1 MKKKFFPVALMAL
14 AIGFNACSSDDVTV
28 NANGGVSSPVLEGGY
43 VKMAINMPSEPSSRA
58 GGVKDSGDNV
68 TFDDGLP
75 KEFEVK
81 NATLLLF
88 AGNDNESEDQAVFHS
103 AYKLD
108 VSMAKE
114 GAQITSTTRIVQ
126 PVNNEVYAKKA
137 NLYAYVL
144 LNNNG
149 LVTFDGTSST
159 TPTLNHLK
167 VQSGTAVTSM
177 SDATTFKTFREYI
190 VDGGENTFSTD
201 GFLMNNAPLSNV
213 AGGVDA
219 GRKVCTLIKL
229 DEVYRTKAAADA
241 ADAKEVFV
249 ERALAKVTMSSKSG
263 ALTASDAVIVTT
275 PNIGTATPGSPE
287 ANAAAAADLATYKNY
302 TTEGWKLDVTNPES
316 FLGRNYNEAW
326 SLYNNDSKY
335 RFVGTTPL
343 RKDVAAHEGSAFYRT
358 YWGLDPN
365 YTESDRGTFNHI
377 AKDGSDI
384 EDNKFGANNPLYCME
399 NTFDVERMA
408 EGSQVTRA
416 IVKVKFFNGKTFYTF
431 NGDNTTLYDE
441 EKMKDRVKQTFL
453 DNGHFI
459 AKLEHDFSNYTIEKG
474 DIKVNL
480 GTRDN
485 NNGVANVSSIVVTK
499 QEKDEQGNLL
509 TNPNGSKKMKTET
522 YQDEGANTLNKL
534 LMLGDIHQYV
544 DGLAYYSIPIKHFGN
559 DLTPWNNTSAT
570 IGDPYDGNNETKY
583 LGRYGVLRNNWYDIS
598 ISAIRNVGS
607 PVVPET
613 VTPDEVK
620 NYIAVRINVLSW
632 AKRSQSEEL

>member
-1 MKKKFFPVALMAL
+1 MKKNFFPVALMAL
-14 AIGFNACSSDDVTV
+14 AIGFNACSSDDVV
-28 NANGGVSSPVLEGGY
+28 NTNGDAVSGNVAVLEGGY

-58 GGVKDSGDNV
+58 SNSNNDQ
-68 TFDDGLP
+68 FEDGLP

-88 AGNDNESEDQAVFHS
+88 AGNENEDQAVFHS

-114 GAQITSTTRIVQ
+114 DPNKTQITSTTRIVQ
-126 PVNNEVYAKKA
+126 PVNDEVYAKKA
-137 NLYAYVL
+137 HLYAYVL

-159 TPTLNHLK
+159 TPTLNNLK
-167 VQSGTAVTSM
+167 VKSGTTVTPIATM
-177 SDATTFKTFREYI
+177 NNTTTFETFRKSI
-190 VDGGENTFSTD
+190 VGGGENALYTD

-219 GRKVCTLIKL
+219 GRKVRTLIKL
-229 DEVYRTKAAADA
+229 DEVYRTKAAADK

-275 PNIGTATPGSPE
+275 PNIGTATPGTPE
-287 ANAAAAADLATYKNY
+287 ADAAAAADLETYKNY
-302 TTEGWKLDVTNPES
+302 TTMGWKLDVTNPES
-316 FLGRNYNEAW
+316 FLGRNYDETW

-343 RKDVAAHEGSAFYRT
+343 RKDVKPHEGSAFYRT

-365 YTESDRGTFNHI
+365 YTKSDGGTFNHI
-377 AKDGSDI
+377 AKDGSGI

-459 AKLEHDFSNYTIEKG
+459 DKLKTDFPNLTIEKD
-474 DIKVNL
+474 DIAVNL
-480 GTRDN
+480 NTRN
-485 NNGVANVSSIVVTK
+485 ENGVKNVLSIVVTK
-499 QEKDEQGNLL
+499 ASPTTED
-509 TNPNGSKKMKTET
+509 PNHKIVKT

-534 LMLGDIHQYV
+534 LMLGDIHEYV
-544 DGLAYYSIPIKHFGN
+544 NGLAYYSIPIKHFGK
-559 DLTPWNNTSAT
+559 DLTPWDNTTAT
-570 IGDPYDGNNETKY
+570 VGKPYGDPINEASEKSY

-632 AKRSQSEEL
+632 AKRTQEEEL

>member
-1 MKKKFFPVALMAL
+1 MKKNFFPVALMAL

-28 NANGGVSSPVLEGGY
+28 NANGGALDGNVAVLEGGY

-58 GGVKDSGDNV
+58 SNSNNDQ
-68 TFDDGLP
+68 FEDGLP

-126 PVNNEVYAKKA
+126 PVNDEVYAKKA

-159 TPTLNHLK
+159 TPTLNNLK
-167 VQSGTAVTSM
+167 VKSGTTVTPFTTM
-177 SDATTFKTFREYI
+177 NDATTFETFRKCI
-190 VDGGENTFSTD
+190 VGGSENALCTN

-213 AGGVDA
+213 AGGVDT
-219 GRKVCTLIKL
+219 GRKVRTLIKL

-241 ADAKEVFV
+241 ADAREVFV

-287 ANAAAAADLATYKNY
+287 AKTAAAADLATYKNY
-302 TTEGWKLDVTNPES
+302 TTEGWILDVTNPES

-365 YTESDRGTFNHI
+365 YTKSDGGTFNHI
-377 AKDGSDI
+377 AKDGSGI
-384 EDNKFGANNPLYCME
+384 VDNKFGANNPLYCME

-431 NGDNTTLYDE
+431 NGDNTTLYDDE
-441 EKMKDRVKQTFL
+441 NMKDRVKQTFL

-459 AKLEHDFSNYTIEKG
+459 AKLKTDFPNLTIEKD
-474 DIKVNL
+474 DIAVNL
-480 GTRDN
+480 NTRN
-485 NNGVANVSSIVVTK
+485 ENGVKNVLSIVVTK
-499 QEKDEQGNLL
+499 ASPTTED
-509 TNPNGSKKMKTET
+509 PNHKIVKT

-534 LMLGDIHQYV
+534 LMLGDIHEYV
-544 DGLAYYSIPIKHFGN
+544 NGLAYYSIPIKHFGK
-559 DLTPWNNTSAT
+559 DLTPWDNTTAT
-570 IGDPYDGNNETKY
+570 VGKPYGDPINEASEKSY

-632 AKRSQSEEL
+632 AKRTQEEEL

>member
-1 MKKKFFPVALMAL
+1 MKKIFFPVALMAL

-28 NANGGVSSPVLEGGY
+28 NANGGALDGNVAVLEGGY

-58 GGVKDSGDNV
+58 SNSNNDQ
-68 TFDDGLP
+68 FEDGLP

-126 PVNNEVYAKKA
+126 PVNDEVYAKKA

-159 TPTLNHLK
+159 TPTLNNLK
-167 VQSGTAVTSM
+167 VKSGTTVTPITAM
-177 SDATTFKTFREYI
+177 NDATTFETFRKCI
-190 VDGGENTFSTD
+190 VGGSENALCTN

-213 AGGVDA
+213 AGGVDT
-219 GRKVCTLIKL
+219 GRKVRTLIKL

-241 ADAKEVFV
+241 ADAREVFV

-287 ANAAAAADLATYKNY
+287 AKTAAAADLATYKNY
-302 TTEGWKLDVTNPES
+302 TTEGWILDVTNPES

-365 YTESDRGTFNHI
+365 YTKSDGGTFNHI
-377 AKDGSDI
+377 AKDGSGI
-384 EDNKFGANNPLYCME
+384 VDNKFGANNPLYCME

-431 NGDNTTLYDE
+431 NGDNTTLYDDE
-441 EKMKDRVKQTFL
+441 NMKDRVKQTFL

-459 AKLEHDFSNYTIEKG
+459 AKLKTDFPNLTIEKD
-474 DIKVNL
+474 DIAVNL
-480 GTRDN
+480 NTRN
-485 NNGVANVSSIVVTK
+485 ENGVKNVLSIVVTK
-499 QEKDEQGNLL
+499 ASPTTED
-509 TNPNGSKKMKTET
+509 PNHKIVKT

-534 LMLGDIHQYV
+534 LMLGDIHEYV
-544 DGLAYYSIPIKHFGN
+544 NGLAYYSIPIKHFGK
-559 DLTPWNNTSAT
+559 DLTPWDNTTAT
-570 IGDPYDGNNETKY
+570 VGKPYGDPINEASEKSY

-632 AKRSQSEEL
+632 AKRTQEEEL

>member
-1 MKKKFFPVALMAL
+1 M
-14 AIGFNACSSDDVTV
+14 
-28 NANGGVSSPVLEGGY
+28 
-43 VKMAINMPSEPSSRA
+43 
-58 GGVKDSGDNV
+58 
-68 TFDDGLP
+68 DG
-75 KEFEVK
+75 
-81 NATLLLF
+81 
-88 AGNDNESEDQAVFHS
+88 
-103 AYKLD
+103 
-108 VSMAKE
+108 
-114 GAQITSTTRIVQ
+114 
-126 PVNNEVYAKKA
+126 
-137 NLYAYVL
+137 
-144 LNNNG
+144 
-149 LVTFDGTSST
+149 
-159 TPTLNHLK
+159 
-167 VQSGTAVTSM
+167 
-177 SDATTFKTFREYI
+177 ATTFEKFRKCI
-190 VDGGENTFSTD
+190 VGGSENALYTN

-213 AGGVDA
+213 AGGVET
-219 GRKVCTLIKL
+219 GRKVRTLIKL

-241 ADAKEVFV
+241 ADAREVFV

-302 TTEGWKLDVTNPES
+302 TTEGWILDVTNPES

-365 YTESDRGTFNHI
+365 YTKTDGGTFNHI
-377 AKDGSDI
+377 AKDGSGI

-416 IVKVKFFNGKTFYTF
+416 IVKVKFFKGKTFYTF

-441 EKMKDRVKQTFL
+441 EKMKARVEQTIRDNGYFVNEFSGYTINSITLNFKERDENGVKNL
-453 DNGHFI
+453 DN
-459 AKLEHDFSNYTIEKG
+459 
-474 DIKVNL
+474 
-480 GTRDN
+480 
-485 NNGVANVSSIVVTK
+485 IVVNRTK
-499 QEKDEQGNLL
+499 GTTTDNV
-509 TNPNGSKKMKTET
+509 TYDKTKCGKE
-522 YQDEGANTLNKL
+522 LNEL
-534 LMLGDIHQYV
+534 LMLGNIHQYV
-544 DGLAYYSIPIKHFGN
+544 NGLAYYSIPIKHFGN

-570 IGDPYDGNNETKY
+570 IGDPYNGNNEQSY

-598 ISAIRNVGS
+598 ISAIRNIGS